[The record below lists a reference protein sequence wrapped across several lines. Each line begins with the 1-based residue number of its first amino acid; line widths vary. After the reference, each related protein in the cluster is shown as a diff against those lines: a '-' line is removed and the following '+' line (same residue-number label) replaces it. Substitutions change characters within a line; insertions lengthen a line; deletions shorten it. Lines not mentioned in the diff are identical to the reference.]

1 MVKTASSPFYAYGL
15 LYRSD
20 SMQQWIDNAD
30 PDFKQYRRDWTERVD
45 NNDYSDSPLNANIE
59 VTSRCNMACT
69 FCYNIKMPDSQI
81 GDLTMSRYKKFIDDG
96 VVAGLKAINLN
107 GLGEP
112 TLRDDLIDMISYAKD
127 KGILEVMFH
136 TNASKMT
143 HVYANT
149 LIDSGLDKII
159 FSVDSPDR
167 KTYEGMRLLKTYDSN
182 NRMKIVPMDFDQVYA
197 NVKCLYD
204 VKQSRASIKPFI
216 RTTMVLTDTN
226 ERFVP
231 DFIERWKPFADEISV
246 QDMLSESKITE
257 KTAWRNKQK
266 SRVFENKQSL
276 LDFALKNNIKYICP
290 LLYQSMYFYNNGD
303 IAMCSYPQA
312 RDMNI
317 IGNIDND
324 SVVDIWHSTSINE
337 LRATHESG
345 NWHTVE
351 MCKNCDMPYVA
362 IASYLDES
370 HTSAAK
376 KSTT

>member
-1 MVKTASSPFYAYGL
+1 MSKTASTPYYAYGL

-20 SMQQWIDNAD
+20 AMERWLANAD
-30 PDFKQYRRDWTERVD
+30 DDFKKYRRDWVERID
-45 NNDYSDSPLNANIE
+45 NNDYSESPLNANIE

-69 FCYNIKMPDSQI
+69 FCYNIKMPESQI
-81 GDLTMSRYKKFIDDG
+81 GDLTMARYKKFIDDG
-96 VVAGLKAINLN
+96 ASAGLKAVNLN

-112 TLRDDLIDMISYAKD
+112 TLRDDLCEMISYAKER
-127 KGILEVMFH
+127 GILEVMFH
-136 TNASKMT
+136 TNASKMSDD
-143 HVYANT
+143 YANA

-167 KTYEGMRLLKTYDSN
+167 ETYEGMRLLKTYDSS
-182 NRMKIVPMDFDQVYA
+182 NRMRIQPMDFDEVYA

-204 VKQSRASIKPFI
+204 VKLARQSVKPFI

-226 ERFVP
+226 EKFVP
-231 DFIERWKPFADEISV
+231 DFLNRWKPFADEISV

-266 SRVFENKQSL
+266 SRVFQNKESL
-276 LDFALKNNIKYICP
+276 LDFALKNNIKYVCP

-317 IGNIDND
+317 IENIDN
-324 SVVDIWHSTSINE
+324 SSCLRFELFFHKRTSRNTRIGP
-337 LRATHESG
+337 LAH
-345 NWHTVE
+345 
-351 MCKNCDMPYVA
+351 C
-362 IASYLDES
+362 
-370 HTSAAK
+370 
-376 KSTT
+376 